1 MSSLLGKF
9 FNRTPVPYT
18 SRGRAVIPG
27 LTGASGGRDAQLRAM
42 ETLGTVFAIVNL
54 TSTAV
59 SRTNWHLY
67 RVSRD
72 GRRFADDPQRTEVT
86 RHPALAAWNR
96 PNAFYT
102 QGELIES
109 TQQHLDL
116 TGEGVWVIGRDPRMT
131 APLELWPVR
140 PDRIEPVPDPD
151 DFISGYIYHGP
162 DGQKIPLE
170 SNEVIRMRMPNPLD
184 PFRGLGPVQSM
195 LTDIDSAKY
204 SAEWNRNF
212 FLNSAEPGGIV
223 QVDKRLSDE
232 EFDEMRDRWNEQHK
246 GVAAAHRV
254 AILEQGQWVE
264 RKFSQRDMQ
273 FTELRNLPREM
284 VREAFRVPKSMLGTA
299 DDVNRA
305 NAEAGEVAF
314 ARWVT
319 APRLDRIKQALN
331 TQYLPMFGADAAG
344 LEFDYEDPVPEDA
357 ESRDRERDS
366 KTAAWS
372 TLVSAGAD
380 PDEAADVVG
389 LPRMA
394 MREEPARADA

>member
-1 MSSLLGKF
+1 MSSLIGRLA
-9 FNRTPVPYT
+9 RTVNETPIPYVPKRT
-18 SRGRAVIPG
+18 ITG
-27 LTGASGGRDAQLRAM
+27 LPGASSGRGAEMRAM
-42 ETLGTVFAIVNL
+42 QTMGTVFSIVHL

-59 SRTNWHLY
+59 SQVNWRLY
-67 RVSRD
+67 RITSD
-72 GRRFADDPQRTEVT
+72 QRRRYEGEINRTEVT
-86 RHPALAAWNR
+86 RHPALAAFNR

-102 QGELIES
+102 QGELLES

-140 PDRIEPVPDPD
+140 PDRIEPVPDPQ

-170 SNEVIRMRMPNPLD
+170 TNEVIRMRMPNPLD
-184 PFRGLGPVQSM
+184 PYRGLGPIQSM
-195 LTDIDSAKY
+195 LTDIDSAVY

-212 FLNSAEPGGIV
+212 FLNSAEPGGII
-223 QVDKRLSDE
+223 QVDKRLSDD

-254 AILEQGQWVE
+254 AILEQGQWVD

-273 FTELRNLPREM
+273 FTELRALPREL
-284 VREAFRVPKSMLGTA
+284 VREAFGVPKPMLGTV
-299 DDVNRA
+299 DDANRA
-305 NAEAGEVAF
+305 NMEAAETMF

-319 APRLDRIKQALN
+319 TPRLDRIKQALN
-331 TQYLPMFGADAAG
+331 TQYLPMFGAQSAG

-366 KTAAWS
+366 KSRAWS
-372 TLVSAGAD
+372 TLVEAGAD
-380 PDEAADVVG
+380 PDDVSDMLG
-389 LPRMA
+389 MPRLNMT
-394 MREEPARADA
+394 REPAGG